1 MSIAR
6 AVERFRP
13 AGERLIRFAQSPM
26 GEEVAEG
33 VTAGGLVGLGL
44 LASGQ
49 PIEQTATQTA
59 LAMAG
64 GIGLGMG
71 GRRIGAAIGKRI
83 HPEAYTNQGSLI
95 SGFSRMG
102 GQEGL
107 FSGISDSMTKGFG
120 ELRGYLRKNTM
131 DEIHGAFIDNPV
143 EVARKFGVTPD
154 EFEGLLS
161 KLRKADDI
169 VTNAAV
175 EYGET
180 GAAAALRRGGENMR
194 KNGIDDSVT
203 EAVHDFQNG
212 LANIIDSTPV
222 TITGEHTGRALGR
235 AFGDELGVGLGLGA
249 GALIGQQAGWESEKD
264 REIRLLREQL
274 GQ

>member
-1 MSIAR
+1 MSISGAIK
-6 AVERFRP
+6 RFRP
-13 AGERLIRFAQSPM
+13 AGERLIRFAQSPW
-26 GEEVAEG
+26 GEEIAEG

-44 LASGQ
+44 LASDQ

-64 GIGLGMG
+64 GVGLGMG
-71 GRRIGAAIGKRI
+71 GRRIGAAIGKAM
-83 HPEAYTNQGSLI
+83 HPAAYANQSGMLA
-95 SGFSRMG
+95 GFSRLT
-102 GQEGL
+102 GQK
-107 FSGISDSMTKGFG
+107 GIFTGMSDSMTNAFRD
-120 ELRGYLRKNTM
+120 LRGYLRKNTM

-143 EVARKFGVTPD
+143 EISRKFGVTPD

-175 EYGET
+175 EYGES
-180 GAAAALRRGGENMR
+180 GAAAALRRGGETMR
-194 KNGIDDSVT
+194 KNGIDD
-203 EAVHDFQNG
+203 EATKLVHDFQNG
-212 LANIIDSTPV
+212 LANIIDAKPEV
-222 TITGEHTGRALGR
+222 ITGEHTGRAVGR
-235 AFGDELGVGLGLGA
+235 AIGDEVGVGLGLGV